1 MDLKRSSGVPVL
13 DEYALNALKLAQPF
27 PPVPDSVAKSTL
39 GIAGI
44 FTYQIVDSGLLNQ
57 FLR

>member
-1 MDLKRSSGVPVL
+1 VL
-13 DEYALNALKLAQPF
+13 DQYALNALKLAQPF
-27 PPVPDSVAKSTL
+27 PPVPESVAKRTL
-39 GIAGI
+39 GIQGF